1 MGKLTF
7 PPEVRREVEALLAQY
22 PDKRG
27 AMLPLLHLSQ
37 RIWKYVSPDV
47 LALCAETVGCSPADA
62 KGTASFYTMYHTHA
76 PGRTHIRVCTNVA
89 CQLKGGAELLKILEL
104 RLGISAGETTA
115 DGRFSLEE
123 VECLGACDR
132 APLMMINDDYIG
144 PVDEAAL
151 EEILKSCNS

>member
-1 MGKLTF
+1 
-7 PPEVRREVEALLAQY
+7 
-22 PDKRG
+22 
-27 AMLPLLHLSQ
+27 
-37 RIWKYVSPDV
+37 
-47 LALCAETVGCSPADA
+47 
-62 KGTASFYTMYHTHA
+62 MYHTHA

-104 RLGISAGETTA
+104 RLGITAGETTA